1 MEQGNI
7 YIQISS
13 YYGEESDRCL
23 CIVQHG
29 QQNHLCWPVVKAI
42 LVHRENPRPMD
53 VVMNGWLRLP

>member
-1 MEQGNI
+1 MEQGDI
-7 YIQISS
+7 YIQIRS

-42 LVHRENPRPMD
+42 LV
-53 VVMNGWLRLP
+53 VRLAELLFHHESYPQWQL